1 MRWFNVFGF
10 ILMAILIVPNTVYF
24 TKRKEGAPRK
34 WNNKIVGIIEQIG
47 RVGCTFFM
55 IINIPGWW
63 SGWGSGELLTIYLIV
78 NTGFVAVYC
87 MIWTMGLCKDKVIVA
102 LALSGIPSALFLFSG
117 IIIRYVPL
125 ILAALMFASS
135 QNRIGDVPSV
145 TRSVPVSRMRHSAQS
160 SAQPRHISWCVNVH
174 QFSFV
179 GDR

>member
-87 MIWTMGLCKDKVIVA
+87 MIWTMGLRKDKVIVS

-125 ILAALMFASS
+125 ILAALMFA
-135 QNRIGDVPSV
+135 PS
-145 TRSVPVSRMRHSAQS
+145 
-160 SAQPRHISWCVNVH
+160 HILISYKNAK
-174 QFSFV
+174 
-179 GDR
+179 

>member
-24 TKRKEGAPRK
+24 TKRKEGVPHK

-125 ILAALMFASS
+125 ILAALMFA
-135 QNRIGDVPSV
+135 PS
-145 TRSVPVSRMRHSAQS
+145 
-160 SAQPRHISWCVNVH
+160 HILISYKNAKGT
-174 QFSFV
+174 FLL
-179 GDR
+179 